1 MSSGELYHGVPL
13 HIWKGALNLARGRL
27 TNGTV
32 AKLPSAALLQHGD
45 GLADTSD
52 LRTYALNV
60 AVLLKFWG
68 QLTTSLAQ
76 DLLKILDELFG
87 LESGAP
93 ERIMHQNTG

>member
-27 TNGTV
+27 ANGMV

-45 GLADTSD
+45 GLADTPD

-60 AVLLKFWG
+60 AVLIKF
-68 QLTTSLAQ
+68 
-76 DLLKILDELFG
+76 
-87 LESGAP
+87 
-93 ERIMHQNTG
+93 